1 MKLTKKLMIWCGI
14 VVVGCATLYAV
25 TEQWRY
31 TVDGE
36 IIQVLSDGKGGCA
49 IAHLVTADV
58 LRVEWFDKNGILLYD
73 TGPMKETFP
82 LGGFGGPIHECT
94 PKQIVLTCSYFLPV
108 LLQVKRNGTELPAFD
123 IRGIVL
129 GFPYNEGVPVVF
141 PSSRFTDKKGLFVIN
156 VNTNTDENTLVRYSY
171 K

>member
-1 MKLTKKLMIWCGI
+1 MLLCGI
-14 VVVGCATLYAV
+14 AAIGCATLYAV

-31 TVDGE
+31 TADGT

-49 IAHLVTADV
+49 IASLVTADV
-58 LRVEWFDKNGILLYD
+58 VRVEWFDKNGALLYD
-73 TGPMKETFP
+73 TGPMQGSFP
-82 LGGFGGPIHECT
+82 VGGFGGPINECT
-94 PKQIVLTCSYFLPV
+94 PKQIVLTSSFFLPV

-123 IRGIVL
+123 MRGIVL
-129 GFPYNEGVPVVF
+129 GFPYTEAAPGVF